1 LPDDFLVDQ
10 AVAGAREQAQ
20 RLRNRLGQSS
30 ALHVDQDLFVARDDA
45 ARKAQLREA
54 ILNYVREHALA
65 ADTVDGILACWL
77 PDKSFED
84 AAEHIDA
91 VLETLVAEQHLRP
104 YPLPDGNVLYVSNAM
119 KCSTS
124 QQTS

>member
-1 LPDDFLVDQ
+1 
-10 AVAGAREQAQ
+10 
-20 RLRNRLGQSS
+20 
-30 ALHVDQDLFVARDDA
+30 LHVDQDLFVACDDA

-54 ILNYVREHALA
+54 ILNYVRENALA

-77 PDKSFED
+77 PDRSFED

-91 VLETLVAEQHLRP
+91 VLEALVTEQHLRP

>member
-1 LPDDFLVDQ
+1 M
-10 AVAGAREQAQ
+10 
-20 RLRNRLGQSS
+20 
-30 ALHVDQDLFVARDDA
+30 ARDDA

-54 ILNYVREHALA
+54 ILNYVRDNALA

-91 VLETLVAEQHLRP
+91 VLETLVAEQHLRS
-104 YPLPDGNVLYVSNAM
+104 YPLPDGNVLYVSNV